1 MKCCA
6 IIYEAQMEAHPLLQ
20 AVPQEKG
27 EYWNKYYASREV
39 LKLSAPSQFAAFV
52 AQEAGDAHLIIE
64 VGCGNG
70 RDSLF
75 FARHGFQV
83 VAIDGSSAAITKCQD
98 SSKAQSLSG
107 ISFICSTVGGPGF
120 ADVLR
125 QARAHAEGPA
135 LAYARFFL
143 HAITD
148 SEELAFF
155 EDMSA
160 ALRDGDRLAVEYRT
174 VRDAAGEKVTA
185 AHYRRFVEPS
195 QVIANAAK
203 FGFAAEYEVEGFGF
217 AKYLKDDA
225 YVARTVFRKVAA

>member
-1 MKCCA
+1 M
-6 IIYEAQMEAHPLLQ
+6 EAQALLQ

-27 EYWNKYYASREV
+27 DYWNQYYASREV
-39 LKLSAPSQFAAFV
+39 MKLSAPSQFAAFV

-83 VAIDGSSAAITKCQD
+83 VAIDGSSSAIAKCEE
-98 SSKAQSLSG
+98 SRNAQSLSD
-107 ISFICSTVGGPGF
+107 ISFICSTVGSAGF
-120 ADVLR
+120 GDALR
-125 QARAHAEGPA
+125 QARAHSEGPA

-143 HAITD
+143 HAITE

-155 EDMSA
+155 EGMSA
-160 ALRDGDRLAVEYRT
+160 ALHEGDRLAVEYRT

-195 QVIANAAK
+195 QVIANAAS
-203 FGFAAEYEVEGFGF
+203 FGFSVEYEVEGFGF

>member
-1 MKCCA
+1 MLKA
-6 IIYEAQMEAHPLLQ
+6 IPRQ
-20 AVPQEKG
+20 KSD
-27 EYWNKYYASREV
+27 YWNSYYASRAV

-83 VAIDGSSAAITKCQD
+83 VAIDGSEAAISKCEESRQ
-98 SSKAQSLSG
+98 AQSLNG
-107 ISFICSTVGGPGF
+107 ISFICASVGDDGF
-120 ADVLR
+120 AEALV
-125 QARAHAEGPA
+125 QARTGSEGPA
-135 LAYARFFL
+135 MAYARFFL

-148 SEELAFF
+148 AEETAFF
-155 EDMSA
+155 AAMGA
-160 ALRDGDRLAVEYRT
+160 ALREGDHLAVEYRT
-174 VRDAAGEKVTA
+174 LRDAVGEKTTA
-185 AHYRRFVEPS
+185 AHYRRYVEPS
-195 QVIANAAK
+195 QVITNAAR
-203 FGFAAEYEVEGFGF
+203 FGFEVEYAVEGFGF